1 MMKAFVV
8 KFFRIMKIMTVIIS
22 KKSQL
27 IPVPAAAVI
36 QEEQALFVFIE
47 SKGCVVGF

>member
-1 MMKAFVV
+1 
-8 KFFRIMKIMTVIIS
+8 
-22 KKSQL
+22 
-27 IPVPAAAVI
+27 VPAAAVI